1 MAKPIMLAV
10 GARPMEPS
18 RSDTVEGGVRYD
30 FISHLSQRFGLA
42 QDVVEAR
49 LGEWLLDTKH
59 DNRQW
64 QLELSRR

>member
-1 MAKPIMLAV
+1 MAKQIMLAV
-10 GARPMEPS
+10 GARPTELE
-18 RSDTVEGGVRYD
+18 RIDTADGGVRYD

-64 QLELSRR
+64 QLELARR